1 MGPRFFLEPGVLFFM
16 EDSDGKP
23 AQPGAAAPRPP
34 EKPWSRGLLYAWAAT
49 AYAGIALVG
58 GLLLYF
64 FYVLLFG

>member
-1 MGPRFFLEPGVLFFM
+1 M

-49 AYAGIALVG
+49 AYASIALVG

-64 FYVLLFG
+64 FYVLFFA